1 MDELF
6 RYLREI
12 VDIPSVTGDEAA
24 VAERVG
30 NDLEAAGLV
39 VEFDEVAPGRPNLIA
54 RAGAGPTRLWYCTH
68 LDTVPPFFASS
79 ETATHVVGRGSC
91 DAKGILAAMLF
102 AARRLRADGVSGFG
116 LALTVG
122 EEVDSV
128 GARKLE
134 AQGPEGPSGTSA
146 PDGLH
151 LVCGEP
157 TEGVMASGHKGT
169 LRARVRARGTAAHS
183 AYPEAGDSAIHRL
196 LALIARL
203 QALDWGT
210 SEVLGDATLNV
221 GLISGG
227 VAGNVFAPAAEATLY
242 WRLVGEAAPAR
253 RRLEEIV
260 AEDERLDLELIGQN
274 DAVFCRTL
282 PGFEVAPMA
291 YSTDIPFM
299 PSWGTPLLIGPGS
312 IHDAHTAHEHVLKS
326 DLVDAVGYYQEIAR
340 HLLSAD
346 A

>member
-1 MDELF
+1 MDDLF

-12 VDIPSVTGDEAA
+12 VDIPSVTGDEQA

-30 NDLEAAGLV
+30 ADLESIGLD
-39 VEFDEVAPGRPNLIA
+39 VEFDEVAPGRPNVIA
-54 RAGAGPTRLWYCTH
+54 RAGDGPTRLWYCTH

-79 ETATHVVGRGSC
+79 ETSTHIGGRGSC

-102 AARRLRADGVSGFG
+102 AARRLREDGVSGFG
-116 LALTVG
+116 MAFTVG

-128 GARKLE
+128 GAIHLE
-134 AQGPEGPSGTSA
+134 ERGPGARPKGTHA
-146 PDGLH
+146 EATH
-151 LVCGEP
+151 LICGEP

-169 LRARVRARGTAAHS
+169 LRVRIRARGKAAHS

-196 LALIARL
+196 LATIAHL
-203 QALDWGT
+203 QSLDWGT
-210 SEVLGDATLNV
+210 SDILGPATLNV

-242 WRLVGEAAPAR
+242 WRLVGEAEPAR
-253 RRLEEIV
+253 RRLETILAADDNLSFEH
-260 AEDERLDLELIGQN
+260 IGEN
-274 DAVFCRTL
+274 DAVLCKTL
-282 PGFEVAPMA
+282 PGFEVAPMS

-312 IHDAHTAHEHVLKS
+312 IHDAHTADESVLKS
-326 DLVDAVGYYQEIAR
+326 DLVDAVEYYQRIA
-340 HLLSAD
+340 HALL
-346 A
+346 